1 MPAIEYAQQWVVDLS
16 NILLEQ
22 KKIAAEKLRDL
33 LYIKCFITSD
43 LSRVQFDETAVGQKL
58 WSIIGVY
65 PKIEYIGTLPA
76 TPINHLSAYA
86 PSVSYVKSYY
96 AAKLITKEQA
106 NINRKNPFMQGN
118 EEVFDE
124 ELRGYAYINF
134 GNYSGAYNNNTEIEI
149 LPKQVNK
156 LIAIEYLKQTEPITV
171 GTVNIE
177 LPESLTNIIV
187 TQALNWLANKQG
199 TSVLK
204 QVTEQDI
211 STLAHF
217 LM

>member
-1 MPAIEYAQQWVVDLS
+1 
-16 NILLEQ
+16 
-22 KKIAAEKLRDL
+22 
-33 LYIKCFITSD
+33 
-43 LSRVQFDETAVGQKL
+43 
-58 WSIIGVY
+58 
-65 PKIEYIGTLPA
+65 
-76 TPINHLSAYA
+76 
-86 PSVSYVKSYY
+86 
-96 AAKLITKEQA
+96 
-106 NINRKNPFMQGN
+106 
-118 EEVFDE
+118 
-124 ELRGYAYINF
+124 
-134 GNYSGAYNNNTEIEI
+134 